1 MDILITAGLLVLLV
15 LLLVPASVRIIKQY
29 EEGVIFRLGRLVGAR
44 GPGLNFIFPYIDRM
58 VRIDMRIRTMDIP
71 AQEMISS
78 DTVTV
83 RVNAVVYF
91 RVVDSQRAVVRV
103 EQYVNATWQI
113 AQTTLRSVIGST
125 DLATLLS
132 RREEV
137 NGRLQQIIDEQTEPW
152 GIKVSVVEVKD
163 VELPAGMQ
171 RAMARQAESE
181 RERMAKVIHAEGE
194 FEAAER
200 LAGAARIIAAD
211 PAAIQLRYL
220 QTLADIATD
229 RSTVVMFPIPVD
241 LMRVFLGNQ
250 PGGQGGEPSTGQG
263 ESVEGETGGTTTQG
277 A

>member
-1 MDILITAGLLVLLV
+1 MENILITAGFLALLV
-15 LLLVPASVRIIKQY
+15 LLLMPASVRIIKQY
-29 EEGVIFRLGRLVGAR
+29 EEGVVFRLGRLVGVR

-58 VRIDMRIRTMDIP
+58 VRIDMRIRTMDVP
-71 AQEMISS
+71 TQEMISS

-91 RVVDSQRAVVRV
+91 RVVDSQRAVIRV

-163 VELPAGMQ
+163 VELPGGMQ

-200 LAGAARIIAAD
+200 LAGAASIISAD

-241 LMRVFLGNQ
+241 LMRAFMGNQ
-250 PGGQGGEPSTGQG
+250 PGGQGGEPDTGQG
-263 ESVEGETGGTTTQG
+263 
-277 A
+277 